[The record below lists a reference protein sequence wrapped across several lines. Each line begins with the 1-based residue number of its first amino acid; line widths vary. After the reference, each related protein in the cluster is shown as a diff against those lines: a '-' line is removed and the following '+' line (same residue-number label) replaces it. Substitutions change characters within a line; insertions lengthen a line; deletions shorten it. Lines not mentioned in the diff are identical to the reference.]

1 MFTVSTKLNNITI
14 GMLTHRPSSFSLPRW
29 RQECKANVISVI
41 ASANFFWINWFWAK
55 GLPNCFRSIVYCR
68 AISTQAYD
76 GEGIY
81 QVFERTKVN
90 GNRFKNWPNPKAWGT
105 YVNFLYH
112 TSAAP
117 IAPHEIPY
125 RALLRHPKG
134 PANPETLGSMLVA
147 GTKTSSIKIIPVCDA
162 LRENF
167 PSI

>member
-1 MFTVSTKLNNITI
+1 MLGNYSYCINEAKQYYNA
-14 GMLTHRPSSFSLPRW
+14 MLTHRPSSFSLPRW

-81 QVFERTKVN
+81 QIFERTNVN
-90 GNRFKNWPNPKAWGT
+90 YRGT
-105 YVNFLYH
+105 YTKFLYH

-125 RALLRHPKG
+125 RALLRHPNG
-134 PANPETLGSMLVA
+134 PANPETLGSMLLA